1 MLEDGLRT
9 AKPLSLFGQ
18 NNKNTLRLRLNDCEE
33 REDLDYEESSKSSEG
48 IKTDSDVSESEKED
62 KVAL

>member
-1 MLEDGLRT
+1 LLEEGLRT
-9 AKPLSLFGQ
+9 AKPLNLFGQ
-18 NNKNTLRLRLNDCEE
+18 NTKNTLRLQLNDCEE

-62 KVAL
+62 KVTL

>member
-1 MLEDGLRT
+1 LN
-9 AKPLSLFGQ
+9 LFGQ